1 MATCSS
7 CRAFTNGGVVS
18 NIDTYRWDGGANG
31 AFEPDPHRL
40 LPTAADC
47 KTTGANDNSLRDR
60 QLRNESRPHGR
71 QQQTSKNGEA
81 GQSLRSRAEFF
92 EGGLNLTATG
102 DSAASVSTR
111 SWSDTRSSAESLTA
125 TLFDYSLGHL
135 GRVRVDHL
143 SRLRAS
149 RGPTTDSGVGH
160 DRRSYRQRQPH
171 RHWNLDVQRDD
182 HVEHLSGPLGLATTS
197 NCFSGGGAGRIASSG
212 SQRSWQ
218 SVRLE
223 PAVTITSAGRYC
235 WRAVFSGDSG
245 AGVPASSDARASE
258 CFQITPRQPT
268 LSTTAVDAN
277 GDPIGTTAQTLGS
290 TIYDKA
296 TLGNTANQPGSGG
309 PTGSNGS
316 INPTVAGAAAA
327 GTITFKLYGPDA
339 DGVIA
344 DQAACTALPLAT
356 GFPPAGISV
365 NVSGNNTYGGPPT
378 VGFQPASPGF
388 YYWKAE
394 YSGNLPNTLTATH
407 NGDCTASA
415 EKVEILQL
423 QPAISTAQSFVPNDS
438 ATITV
443 AGGAGDLAGSVVFKL
458 YVNDADCSGAAAY
471 TTNPAISIA
480 SGTGSGTSRTVVS
493 NNTTSYST
501 TGTTFHW
508 VVEYTNTNPGHKNV
522 TSACGVEHSSIT
534 IDNDGP

>member
-1 MATCSS
+1 MSE
-7 CRAFTNGGVVS
+7 FTGGGDVS
-18 NIDTYRWDGGANG
+18 TVNVYRWNGGANG
-31 AFEPDPHRL
+31 VLGETPVASGVDCRSGTTGTDDPACGAANRAPITTSWQTAAFTQNPKVGNTV
-40 LPTAADC
+40 PTA
-47 KTTGANDNSLRDR
+47 
-60 QLRNESRPHGR
+60 QFF
-71 QQQTSKNGEA
+71 EA
-81 GQSLRSRAEFF
+81 GI
-92 EGGLNLTATG
+92 NLTDENLGGKCFNTFLA
-102 DSAASVSTR
+102 
-111 SWSDTRSSAESLTA
+111 DTRSSAELTA
-125 TLFDYSLGHL
+125 TLFD
-135 GRVRVDHL
+135 
-143 SRLRAS
+143 
-149 RGPTTDSGVGH
+149 
-160 DRRSYRQRQPH
+160 
-171 RHWNLDVQRDD
+171 
-182 HVEHLSGPLGLATTS
+182 
-197 NCFSGGGAGRIASSG
+197 FSGGQLGQCTSGTVTTPSITTPTLIPASGTLSVTDSATVTVTGVTTFSGTVSFHLCGPSATQTLCSTGGVAVGAAKPVTTSG
-212 SQRSWQ
+212 QTVVSDS
-218 SVRLE
+218 
-223 PAVTITSAGRYC
+223 ATITSAGHYC
-235 WRAVFSGDSG
+235 WRADFSGDSG